1 MNNGSPRGIDVGV
14 GNIDVL
20 KGTDIGVLRNK
31 KGYDKSTYTK
41 ETKPDGTVVET
52 VKMNQKNTSKGLVD
66 LQTQGVNLGNRAVDV
81 GVSERSTEDAVGFV
95 DSIWGSRQAAGKIQD
110 KRLEEAKLENFK
122 AQRDLQMQE
131 DSKVRALA
139 NQQQLQNSQDQI
151 KTQRQK

>member
-41 ETKPDGTVVET
+41 ETKPDGTVIEK

-139 NQQQLQNSQDQI
+139 NQQQLQNSQD
-151 KTQRQK
+151 TMGRTL